1 MMLLEIVKRT
11 PPWVW
16 LVFGAL
22 LWLGIWQ
29 SRPRRATRQRVLAL
43 PLAMI
48 ALSLL
53 AVWNAFGTQ
62 LAGLLSWSFG
72 ALLVPALS
80 QRLNWPRE
88 VAFEPR
94 TATFAIGGSWIPLAL
109 MMAIFFTRYTVAV
122 MTAMRPSIAGTTEL
136 AICVSFVYGSLSGTF
151 LARAMLILRAARCD
165 ASPATKVR

>member
-1 MMLLEIVKRT
+1 MLLEIVKRT

-29 SRPRRATRQRVLAL
+29 SRPRRVTRQTVLAL

-62 LAGLLSWSFG
+62 VEGLLSWSLG
-72 ALLVPALS
+72 ALLLPALN
-80 QRLNWPRE
+80 QRLNWPR
-88 VAFEPR
+88 VVTFEPR
-94 TATFAIGGSWIPLAL
+94 TATFGIAGSWIPLGL
-109 MMAIFFTRYTVAV
+109 MMVIFFTRYAVAV
-122 MTAMRPSIAGTTEL
+122 LIAMRPSIAGTAML
-136 AICVSFVYGSLSGTF
+136 AAGASFVYGSSSGAF
-151 LARAMLILRAARCD
+151 LARAMRILRAARS
-165 ASPATKVR
+165 AAAVQLR